1 MSRDAARRAP
11 LGSLASTDTGRSHRL
26 DIQTE
31 ADADSLPILGWSE
44 RFAPTRADLGRG
56 AGLGHVP
63 LSSLSGRDVIVNPG
77 DLVIE
82 LNVPT
87 GPPVLVE
94 GQAVI
99 GLNHARLKPMK
110 GSVVTTEWLFVWAS
124 SSDFRDQVASRAR
137 SLRGRITLRELR
149 SFSVPLAPRERQ
161 MAAFDSLRRTLD
173 ATRLAERQLELL
185 TNLRMAL
192 VDEAIAQVVA
202 EDHNA

>member
-11 LGSLASTDTGRSHRL
+11 LGSLASTETGRSHRL
-26 DIQTE
+26 NVQTE
-31 ADADSLPILGWSE
+31 SDAESIPMLDSGRRSAWSRTDLAD
-44 RFAPTRADLGRG
+44 G
-56 AGLGHVP
+56 AGHGHVP
-63 LSSLSGRDVIVNPG
+63 RSSLTDRDVIVEPG

-87 GPPVLVE
+87 GPPVLAE

-99 GLNHARLKPMK
+99 GLNHARLRPSK

-149 SFSVPLAPRERQ
+149 SFSVPLAPREQQ
-161 MAAFDSLRRTLD
+161 MAAFENLRKTLD
-173 ATRLAERQLELL
+173 ATRLAERQLDLL
-185 TNLRMAL
+185 VNLRTVL
-192 VDEAIAQVVA
+192 VDEAIAHVVG
-202 EDHNA
+202 EDPDA